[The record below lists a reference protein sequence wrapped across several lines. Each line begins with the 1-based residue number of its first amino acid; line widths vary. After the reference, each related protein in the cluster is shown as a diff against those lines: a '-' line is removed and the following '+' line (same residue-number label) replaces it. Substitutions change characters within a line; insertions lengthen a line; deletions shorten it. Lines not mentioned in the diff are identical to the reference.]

1 MTYTITET
9 KAIQQAAAKIAKGVK
24 GVTGFWCCDGVDLF
38 SISPVYSV
46 SVPCSG
52 CGCWS
57 ISSIVFSDAVK
68 ASKELSI
75 EYDPENNV
83 LNINGF
89 KVTPNVYENDKNVL
103 EDFDAAINKGSF
115 EIPFEAKD
123 LLNAVDFV
131 STDVTRHNLTGVC
144 VDSGIWATDGHRA
157 VITNDPIPPITET
170 ETIIPAEIIKMFGKL
185 PATFKSSEDRTQIL
199 CKIMRVRVLTNA
211 VEGPYPNI
219 RTVIPQNF
227 EHNFYIDHNDYKK
240 LDAFLEK
247 AKKLVKRT
255 KKCAFIPCDNC
266 IKLYAYDVD
275 TGLEISETLENSYIQ
290 GENACKIGFDASYA
304 QQILKKISKVNN
316 EGFKIEY
323 NSQISTTIWNRNY
336 LLMPVLLADD

>member
-1 MTYTITET
+1 MNYTITET
-9 KAIQQAAAKIAKGVK
+9 KAIQQASAKIAKGVK

-46 SVPCSG
+46 SVPCVG

-57 ISSIVFSDAVK
+57 IQSKVFNDAVK

-75 EYDPENNV
+75 EYDQENNI

-89 KVTPNVYENDKNVL
+89 KVTPDKYGNDKNPL
-103 EDFDAAINKGSF
+103 EDLDAAINKGSF
-115 EIPFEAKD
+115 EIPFDAKD

-131 STDVTRHNLTGVC
+131 STDSTRYNLTGVC
-144 VDSGIWATDGHRA
+144 VDSGLWATDGHRA
-157 VITNDPIPPITET
+157 IITNDPIPQRTEP

-185 PATFKSSEDRTQIL
+185 SAEFFESEDHTQIL
-199 CKIMRVRVLTNA
+199 CKIMRVRVLTA
-211 VEGPYPNI
+211 AIEGPYPNI
-219 RTVIPQNF
+219 RAVIPSIF
-227 EHNFYIDHNDYKK
+227 EHNFFIDSKDYKK

-247 AKKLVKRT
+247 AKKLVKRI
-255 KKCAFIPCDNC
+255 KKCVFIPCDNC

-323 NSQISTTIWNRNY
+323 NSHVSATIWNRNY
-336 LLMPVLLADD
+336 LLMPLYLDD